1 MAQKKYASL
10 STLNTFLDNL
20 KDTFAALSHK
30 HTMSDLTDYKV
41 DTALSPTSTNPVQNK
56 VVDAEFDAIA
66 TAMGALETA
75 IDGKA
80 NASHAHN
87 DIYYTQAEIDN
98 MEFITV
104 DDIDAICG
112 TTISFISL
120 TEGGF

>member
-20 KDTFAALSHK
+20 KDTFATLSHK

-80 NASHAHN
+80 NASHNHDN
-87 DIYYTQAEIDN
+87 VYYTQAQLDELLSN
-98 MEFITV
+98 KSQVQFVTWEA
-104 DDIDAICG
+104 DD
-112 TTISFISL
+112 
-120 TEGGF
+120 